1 MKDWEHITK
10 PILQEEKMT
19 ALRAFVN
26 NERKYKDILPKK
38 EEVLNAFKLC
48 PYDKLK
54 LIIVGQDPYANVK
67 DAHGLSFSSK
77 SSVTPKSLGN
87 IFKEINAQL
96 YPGIHNCF
104 KSNDLTPW
112 AKQGVLLLNK
122 VLTVAAGESNSHKD
136 KGWEYFTTK
145 IIQKLSEDYPRR
157 LIFVLWGN
165 NAKKLEAEIDPHKH
179 YVLTGVH
186 PSPLSAD
193 KGFFG
198 NGHFTQ
204 IQLLLQ
210 QIFFENMRELIIDRY
225 GWEDIASHIKEW
237 LKIKGIVIEEES
249 LINTL
254 KFVNGRIGEFIA
266 MNDPKIKELYEINF
280 KT

>member
-1 MKDWEHITK
+1 MKDWDHIIS
-10 PILQEEKMT
+10 PILKEPKM
-19 ALRAFVN
+19 ADLRAFVN
-26 NERKYKDILPKK
+26 YERKYKEVLPKK

-54 LIIVGQDPYANVK
+54 VVIIGQDPYPNSK

-77 SSVTPKSLGN
+77 SPKTPKSLGN
-87 IFKEINAQL
+87 IFKEISAQL
-96 YPGIHNCF
+96 YCGKHDLF

-112 AKQGVLLLNK
+112 AEQGVLLLNR
-122 VLTVAAGESNSHKD
+122 VLTVVEGASNSHKD

-145 IIQKLSEDYPRR
+145 VIHEISEKYPRR
-157 LIFVLWGN
+157 VIFVLWGN
-165 NAKKLEAEIDPHKH
+165 NAKNLECEIDSFKH
-179 YVLTGVH
+179 FVLTGVH

-204 IQLLLQ
+204 IQALLQ
-210 QIFFENMRELIIDRY
+210 QIFFESMRDLITERY
-225 GWEDIASHIKEW
+225 DWKDLSDHIREW
-237 LKIKGIVIEEES
+237 LQIKNISIEEEN
-249 LINTL
+249 LTNTI

-266 MNDPKIKELYEINF
+266 MNDPKIRKLYEINF